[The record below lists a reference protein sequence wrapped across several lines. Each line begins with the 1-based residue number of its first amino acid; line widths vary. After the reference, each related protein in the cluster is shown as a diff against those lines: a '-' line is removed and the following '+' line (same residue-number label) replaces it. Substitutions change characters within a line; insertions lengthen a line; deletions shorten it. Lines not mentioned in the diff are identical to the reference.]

1 VWEEEEEKE
10 EEWEVRTE
18 EEETLPQKTKDEGV
32 GRGGARGFKN
42 PKPNFKLLK
51 SKCVGV
57 VVKLTIIFLQTNFPI
72 SKDRLVSVISAL
84 NVSTLNWD

>member
-1 VWEEEEEKE
+1 
-10 EEWEVRTE
+10 
-18 EEETLPQKTKDEGV
+18 V
-32 GRGGARGFKN
+32 GGGGERGGFKN

-51 SKCVGV
+51 SKWVGV

-84 NVSTLNWD
+84 NLNTLNWD